1 MDMLMNNLMNKLDMT
16 TIMYILAV
24 FVFLKYGIKELNII
38 YLLII
43 SFVVVYYFKNN
54 MFKKND
60 TTSSKTSLGYNIDEL
75 LQPLEKYDNDNL
87 LIKIR
92 KNYKNIIKSTN
103 KNNISMRDINNIS
116 FLKDKI
122 LNYIN
127 ELNVSYDDKN
137 IDYIYSS
144 ISNNIDSLIKKI

>member
-1 MDMLMNNLMNKLDMT
+1 MLMNNLMNKLDMT

-54 MFKKND
+54 MFKKYD
-60 TTSSKTSLGYNIDEL
+60 DKTSMGYNIDAL

-92 KNYKNIIKSTN
+92 KNYKNILKSTN
-103 KNNISMRDINNIS
+103 KTNLSMRDMNNIT

-127 ELNVSYDDKN
+127 ELKVSYDDKN
-137 IDYIYSS
+137 IDNTYSS
-144 ISNNIDSLIKKI
+144 ISNNIDSLIKKNIM

>member
-92 KNYKNIIKSTN
+92 KNYKNILKSTN
-103 KNNISMRDINNIS
+103 KNNISMRDMNNIS

-137 IDYIYSS
+137 IDNIYSS

>member
-1 MDMLMNNLMNKLDMT
+1 MDMLMNKLDMT

-43 SFVVVYYFKNN
+43 SIVVVYYFKNN
-54 MFKKND
+54 LFKKDNSK
-60 TTSSKTSLGYNIDEL
+60 SSSLGYNIDEL

-92 KNYKNIIKSTN
+92 KNYKNILKSSS
-103 KNNISMRDINNIS
+103 KNNLSMRDMNNIS